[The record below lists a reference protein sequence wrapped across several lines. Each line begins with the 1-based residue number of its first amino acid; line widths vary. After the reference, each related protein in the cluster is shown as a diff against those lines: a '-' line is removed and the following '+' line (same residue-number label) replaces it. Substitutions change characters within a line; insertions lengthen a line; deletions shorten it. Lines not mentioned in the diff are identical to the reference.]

1 MSDAAPPATAGT
13 GAGQTGGSVIGA
25 NFVCMLS
32 MIIWASVLP
41 AGDYVIRL
49 LPALPLTAARIGIAA
64 ICLLVFWCA
73 IEGVGVLR
81 QANWPKA
88 LLIGG
93 ATIGFGA
100 ICLVVSQGMT
110 DAVTVAV
117 ISASM
122 PVVGM
127 ALEVATDGR
136 KVTPA
141 LLVGM
146 ALSLCGAV
154 IALWGTPST
163 SVNLGWGAAILLVS
177 VITFTIGSRL
187 TVTAFPELTPLGRTT
202 VTITGAAL
210 IVTLVSLCASAAGAE
225 PAAWGQ
231 LGLKGWAALAAFG
244 IGGLAITQ
252 VLWIMSVGRLGIGI
266 ATLHM
271 NASPF
276 YVMLLLF
283 AMGGEWIW
291 SRAVGA
297 TIVGL
302 GVLIAQGLIP
312 LGVRKDADI

>member
-1 MSDAAPPATAGT
+1 M
-13 GAGQTGGSVIGA
+13 
-25 NFVCMLS
+25 M
-32 MIIWASVLP
+32 IWASVLP
-41 AGDYVIRL
+41 AGDYVIRI
-49 LPALPLTAARIGIAA
+49 LPALPLTAARTGIAA
-64 ICLLVFWCA
+64 ICLLIVWCA
-73 IEGVGVLR
+73 VEGIGVLK

-110 DAVTVAV
+110 DAVTVAI

-127 ALEVATDGR
+127 AIEVATEGR
-136 KVTPA
+136 KVTLPLMA
-141 LLVGM
+141 GM
-146 ALSLCGAV
+146 VLSLCGAL
-154 IALWGTPST
+154 IALWGTPS
-163 SVNLGWGAAILLVS
+163 SSLQLGLGAAILLVS
-177 VITFTIGSRL
+177 VVTFTVGSRL
-187 TVTAFPELTPLGRTT
+187 TVTSFPDLTPLGRTA

-210 IVTLVSLCASAAGAE
+210 IVTLASLIASAAGAE
-225 PAAWGQ
+225 AADWGK
-231 LGLKGWAALAAFG
+231 LGLKGWAALVAFG
-244 IGGLAITQ
+244 AGGLALTQ

-283 AMGGEWIW
+283 ALGGEWIW

-302 GVLIAQGLIP
+302 GVLIAQELIP
-312 LGVRKDADI
+312 LGVRKDADT